1 MDLYHTIVAVIFGIC
16 LVNGVCFVIATGIVV
31 RGWLARARFNGMK
44 IVADEM
50 IHGSSRH
57 YKRENEP
64 LPEEIKKAID
74 DMNTRVA
81 RERTERDRGDVYIV
95 GARLLADAMGQA
107 CVKRGFES
115 RDRGSEPT
123 GSNIRVDLSAR
134 EVLNLAFL
142 AHQGFEKMIGKFD
155 DEQDA
160 ERASEAIWQLE
171 RHKPKD
177 AIDERGPHAQAINR
191 QTMIWARWPTKN

>member
-1 MDLYHTIVAVIFGIC
+1 
-16 LVNGVCFVIATGIVV
+16 VV
-31 RGWLARARFNGMK
+31 RGRLASARFNGMK
-44 IVADEM
+44 IVADAM
-50 IHGSSRH
+50 IHGISHH

-64 LPEEIKKAID
+64 LPEEIKKAIE

-81 RERTERDRGDVYIV
+81 QQKNDRDRDVYIV
-95 GARLLADAMGQA
+95 RARTLADAMGQA

-115 RDRGSEPT
+115 RHRGSEPT

-134 EVLNLAFL
+134 EVLDLAFL

-155 DEQDA
+155 DERDA

-177 AIDERGPHAQAINR
+177 AIDERGPHAQAIDR